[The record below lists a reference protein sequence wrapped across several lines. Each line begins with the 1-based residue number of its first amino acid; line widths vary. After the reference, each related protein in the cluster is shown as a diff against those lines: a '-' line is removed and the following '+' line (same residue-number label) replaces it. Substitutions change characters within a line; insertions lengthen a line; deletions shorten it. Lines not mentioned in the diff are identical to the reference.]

1 MELLKSHKGLIL
13 QTWQAVCVL
22 ERGKRRVIVHI
33 SWSQWCL
40 RPIKF
45 DSHQNLLCT
54 LETCQLCT
62 AHCRHIPVVPT
73 KDFKPFIYAGVFV
86 PICIPS
92 KQYNLWDFL
101 SDKEC
106 SPLISPRLMVS
117 IPFFFFFMLHHAHLS
132 KFMVEF
138 AFICTGT
145 RVLSLLFPVVGLDNI
160 SPLISHKT

>member
-1 MELLKSHKGLIL
+1 MTSS
-13 QTWQAVCVL
+13 VCVS
-22 ERGKRRVIVHI
+22 KRNGRVIVHI

-62 AHCRHIPVVPT
+62 AHYRPIPTVPT

-92 KQYNLWDFL
+92 KLYNLWDFL

-106 SPLISPRLMVS
+106 APLISPRLMGS
-117 IPFFFFFMLHHAHLS
+117 LPQFFFMLHHAHLS
-132 KFMVEF
+132 KFLVEL
-138 AFICTGT
+138 A
-145 RVLSLLFPVVGLDNI
+145 LSAQGHMFQVSFFPDVSLDNI
-160 SPLISHKT
+160 GPLISNKT

>member
-1 MELLKSHKGLIL
+1 MTSS
-13 QTWQAVCVL
+13 VCVSK
-22 ERGKRRVIVHI
+22 RKRRVIVHI

-62 AHCRHIPVVPT
+62 AHYRPIPTVPT

-92 KQYNLWDFL
+92 KLYNLWDFL

-106 SPLISPRLMVS
+106 APLISPRLMGSLPQFFLCS
-117 IPFFFFFMLHHAHLS
+117 IMHICPSSWWSWLYLHRDTCSKSSFFQMSVWIISAHWLQTKHRHFLYS
-132 KFMVEF
+132 E
-138 AFICTGT
+138 
-145 RVLSLLFPVVGLDNI
+145 
-160 SPLISHKT
+160 